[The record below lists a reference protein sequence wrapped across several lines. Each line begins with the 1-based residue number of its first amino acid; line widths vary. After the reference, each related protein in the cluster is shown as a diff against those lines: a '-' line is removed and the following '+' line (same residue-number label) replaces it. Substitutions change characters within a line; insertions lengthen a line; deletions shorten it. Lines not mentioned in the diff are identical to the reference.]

1 MKTIATPLE
10 GLLIIEP
17 RLFDDDRGYFI
28 ETHQQQRYRECGIDR
43 IFVQD
48 NLSFSVKGTLRGLHF
63 QITKPQAKLVQ
74 ALTGEIFDA
83 AVDIRPDSTTFGQW
97 FGVHLSEQNK
107 QQLFIPEG
115 FAHGFCVLSESAH
128 FSYKCSDYYD
138 PQDEG
143 GILWSDQT
151 LAIEWP
157 IKNPILSQKDS
168 RFANLSDLA
177 PEQLYLQATKT

>member
-1 MKTIATPLE
+1 MKTIATPLK

-17 RLFDDDRGYFI
+17 RIFGDNRGFFF
-28 ETHQQQRYRECGIDR
+28 EAHHQQRYREYGIDR

-48 NLSFSVKGTLRGLHF
+48 NFSFSVKGTLRGLHF
-63 QITKPQAKLVQ
+63 QIAKPQAKLVQ
-74 ALTGEIFDA
+74 ALTGEIFDV

-97 FGVHLSEQNK
+97 FGIHLSEQNK
-107 QQLFIPEG
+107 YQLFIPEG

-143 GILWSDQT
+143 GILWSDQA
-151 LAIEWP
+151 LAIDWP
-157 IKNPILSQKDS
+157 IKNPLLSEKDRRFPQLADLS
-168 RFANLSDLA
+168 RNSLIRG
-177 PEQLYLQATKT
+177 QAD